1 MWCRDEATRQ
11 HAQQHDREERKMFV
25 EVLKATGVSENVKQ
39 ALTAKICGAGGS
51 DFQPISDS
59 RGNHLLQLEDQNQPK
74 RKKRKKNKKSK
85 SPEVA
90 SPD

>member
-1 MWCRDEATRQ
+1 
-11 HAQQHDREERKMFV
+11 MFV

-51 DFQPISDS
+51 DFNFPISDS
-59 RGNHLLQLEDQNQPK
+59 RGNHQLQLEDQDQPK
-74 RKKRKKNKKSK
+74 RKKRKKQKNKKSK
-85 SPEVA
+85 SPEVS